1 MKLAQPLH
9 TGTILLRAPEPED
22 IDEML
27 SFENDESLWENSC
40 TTGPY
45 SRYQLKKYIAENQN
59 DLFTDGQLRLM
70 IEHASGNVA
79 GIVDLFSFD
88 ARHRRAEIGIVIKE
102 QYRRQDIAYNALGL
116 LERHCFHLLGI
127 HQLYA
132 YIRTDNTACLNLF
145 KKLGYT
151 FSATLK
157 DWIYTSRGYKD
168 ICIAQKLQINYMK
181 DIEGK

>member
-1 MKLAQPLH
+1 MGKQLYH
-9 TGTILLRAPEPED
+9 G
-22 IDEML
+22 
-27 SFENDESLWENSC
+27 SLPC
-40 TTGPY
+40 
-45 SRYQLKKYIAENQN
+45 YQLKKYIAENQN

-79 GIVDLFSFD
+79 GIVDLFLIRCTPQTCGNRD
-88 ARHRRAEIGIVIKE
+88 CNQRTIPPARHRIQCPRLIGKPLFPFARHPSTLCLYPDR
-102 QYRRQDIAYNALGL
+102 QYRLPEFIQ
-116 LERHCFHLLGI
+116 
-127 HQLYA
+127 
-132 YIRTDNTACLNLF
+132 
-145 KKLGYT
+145 KLGYT

>member
-1 MKLAQPLH
+1 MNQSQPLR
-9 TGTILLRAPEPED
+9 TEKILLRAPEPED

-40 TTGPY
+40 ITGPY

-59 DLFTDGQLRLM
+59 NIFTDGQLRLM
-70 IEHASGNVA
+70 IEHVSGNVA
-79 GIVDLFSFD
+79 GILDLFSFD
-88 ARHRRAEIGIVIKE
+88 ARHKRAEIGIAIKE
-102 QYRRQDIAYNALGL
+102 PYRRQEIAYDAISL

-151 FSATLK
+151 FSVTLK
-157 DWIYTSRGYKD
+157 DWIYTSRGYRD
-168 ICIAQKLQINYMK
+168 ICIAQKTAINYMK
-181 DIEGK
+181 DTEGK